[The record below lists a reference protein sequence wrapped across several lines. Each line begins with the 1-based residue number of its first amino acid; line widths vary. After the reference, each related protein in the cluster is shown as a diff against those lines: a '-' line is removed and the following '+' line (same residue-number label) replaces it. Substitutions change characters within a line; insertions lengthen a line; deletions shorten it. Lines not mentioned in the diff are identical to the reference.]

1 VRAYAVLAVFCL
13 LALGAYY
20 VLTQVVSAGELA
32 AFIAVVLLLE
42 IGLIAFSLAG
52 EK

>member
-1 VRAYAVLAVFCL
+1 MKAYAILAVFCL
-13 LALGAYY
+13 AALGAYY

-32 AFIAVVLLLE
+32 AFIAVVVLLE
-42 IGLIAFSLAG
+42 VGLIAFSLAS